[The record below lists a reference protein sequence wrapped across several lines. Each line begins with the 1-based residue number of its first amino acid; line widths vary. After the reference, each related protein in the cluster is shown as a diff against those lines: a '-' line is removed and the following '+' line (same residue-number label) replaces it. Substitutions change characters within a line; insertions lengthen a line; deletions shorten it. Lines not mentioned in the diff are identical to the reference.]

1 MIKLSTI
8 ILAKTSSADLHEMT
22 VNAVQSL
29 LDAEPTVA
37 HEIIIVESNVNYLKD
52 GFHYPESISVIV
64 PNETFNFHRF
74 LNIGIQRATGNFIAL
89 CNNDLIF
96 HKNWFTEILKIS
108 NLHPDIL
115 SFSPRGTPNTNPQPT
130 DFLIGYKV
138 MQQIKGWCIVVQPKI
153 FKKIG
158 VLDETFSFYYA
169 DNDYGMTLKFHNIKH
184 ALVYNSYVEH
194 LEKKAKPKT
203 ESILNEA
210 FIKKHNVPDYLLQE
224 QFHYLFYNE
233 NDFKDFMK
241 FHNKWGS
248 VKVLYRK
255 NKIADLL
262 LKYHLGYLNRFFL
275 KLKF

>member
-1 MIKLSTI
+1 MKLSTV
-8 ILAKTSSADLHEMT
+8 ILAKTSSADLYEMT
-22 VNAVQSL
+22 MNAVRSL
-29 LDAEPTVA
+29 RAAEITVE
-37 HEIIIVESNVNYLKD
+37 HEIIIVESNANYLTD
-52 GFHYPESISVIV
+52 GFNYPDPVKVII
-64 PNETFNFHRF
+64 PNEKFNFHRF
-74 LNIGIQRATGNFIAL
+74 LNIGIQHATGNFIAL

-96 HKNWFTEILKIS
+96 HQNWFTEILKIS
-108 NLHPDIL
+108 NLHPEIL
-115 SFSPRGTPNTNPQPT
+115 SFSPSGVPNTNSQQI

-169 DNDYGMTLKFHNIKH
+169 DNDYGMTLKYHNIKH
-184 ALVYNSYVEH
+184 ALVYSSYVEH

-210 FIKKHNVPDYLLQE
+210 FIRKYNIPDYLLHE
-224 QFHYLFYNE
+224 RFHYLYYNE

-248 VKVLYRK
+248 VKILYRK

-262 LKYHLGYLNRFFL
+262 LKYNLGYFNRFFL